1 MLVWRGGADGELL
14 KGAAF
19 VSWVAWLGA
28 ALRALAQVIAKA
40 GLLWWPNPY
49 VAVLLGYSVSAVVI
63 WIIAACS
70 RREASRVYTRRGILW
85 FALTGLFNSSA
96 VLALYAALEAGTVNM
111 VSPIAATY
119 PLFTLILNTVILREE
134 RLSTRLMGGVVLMV
148 GGVAVLLLL

>member
-1 MLVWRGGADGELL
+1 M
-14 KGAAF
+14 
-19 VSWVAWLGA
+19 
-28 ALRALAQVIAKA
+28 IAKA

-85 FALTGLFNSSA
+85 F
-96 VLALYAALEAGTVNM
+96 ALYAALEAGTVNM

-148 GGVAVLLLL
+148 GGVAVLLL